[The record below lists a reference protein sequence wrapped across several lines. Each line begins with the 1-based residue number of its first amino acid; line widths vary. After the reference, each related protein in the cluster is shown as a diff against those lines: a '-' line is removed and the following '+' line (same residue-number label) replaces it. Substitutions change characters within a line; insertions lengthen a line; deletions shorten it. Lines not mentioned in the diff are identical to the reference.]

1 MMEMVP
7 RIKNNMR
14 WGFVSARISVLEGR
28 LLPREFFLNLIAQE
42 HMDDLLQHLQ
52 ETLLR
57 EYLSPGT
64 VWEDFTGICDR
75 CFHEMA
81 LSIKQDSPSS
91 LPADF
96 FLLQGDYL
104 NLKSALKGSADFQF
118 PVGLLPQDKLTD
130 ISLGDRADLPRS
142 LQRSDVRAPGEPDE
156 VEPEVLD
163 IFLDGAYL
171 RNLLS
176 IAQELKSELVSAYI
190 RDRVLSY
197 VVAVLWRA
205 LRQQQP
211 LRRYEQYLL
220 PLGDLTPVVSEL
232 SGMPSVESWP
242 SILGGTI
249 GEILS
254 ESLELPQDDQIS
266 GFELRIANH
275 LTQVAGY
282 AKLQTAG
289 PERVFSFLAGFQV
302 EIQNLKL
309 VVNGRMSRID
319 RNLLRQRLREGYV

>member
-1 MMEMVP
+1 MVP
-7 RIKNNMR
+7 KIKNNMR
-14 WGFVSARISVLEGR
+14 WGFVSARISVLEGK

-42 HMDDLLQHLQ
+42 HMDDLFQHLQ
-52 ETLLR
+52 ETFLR

-64 VWEDFTGICDR
+64 AWEDFTGICDR
-75 CFHEMA
+75 CFHEMT
-81 LSIKQDSPSS
+81 LSIKEDSPSS

-104 NLKSALKGSADFQF
+104 NLKGALKGASDFQF
-118 PVGLLPQDKLTD
+118 PFGLLPQEKLLD
-130 ISLGDRADLPRS
+130 ISQGDRAVLPRS
-142 LQRSDVRAPGEPDE
+142 LQRSDVRAAAELDE
-156 VEPEVLD
+156 VDPEVLD

-176 IAQELKSELVSAYI
+176 IAQELSSELVSAYI
-190 RDRVLSY
+190 HDRVLSY

-205 LRQQQP
+205 LKQQQP

-220 PLGDLTPVVSEL
+220 PLGDLTPIVSEL
-232 SGMPSVESWP
+232 SSMPSVENWP
-242 SILGGTI
+242 SALEGTI

-254 ESLELPQDDQIS
+254 ESLELPQDDQIW

-275 LTQVAGY
+275 LTRIARH
-282 AKLQTAG
+282 AKMQTAG
-289 PERVFSFLAGFQV
+289 SERVFSFLVGLHV

-309 VVNGRMSRID
+309 VVNGKLNRID
-319 RNLLRQRLREGYV
+319 RALLRQRLRESYV

>member
-1 MMEMVP
+1 MVP
-7 RIKNNMR
+7 KIKNNMR
-14 WGFVSARISVLEGR
+14 WGFVSARISVLEGK
-28 LLPREFFLNLIAQE
+28 LLPREFFLNFIAQE
-42 HMDDLLQHLQ
+42 HMDDPLQHLQ
-52 ETLLR
+52 ETFLR
-57 EYLSPGT
+57 EYLSPAT
-64 VWEDFTGICDR
+64 VWEDFTGVCDR

-81 LSIKQDSPSS
+81 LSIKEDSPSS

-104 NLKSALKGSADFQF
+104 NLKGALKGSSDFQF
-118 PVGLLPQDKLTD
+118 PFGLLPQEKLMD
-130 ISLGDRADLPRS
+130 IGLGDRADLPRS

-190 RDRVLSY
+190 RGRVLSY
-197 VVAVLWRA
+197 VVIVLWRA

-220 PLGDLTPVVSEL
+220 PLGDLSPIVSEL

-242 SILGGTI
+242 SVLEGAI

-254 ESLELPQDDQIS
+254 ESLELDQDDQIS

-275 LTQVAGY
+275 LTRIAGH
-282 AKLQTAG
+282 AKMQTAG
-289 PERVFSFLAGFQV
+289 PERVFSFLVGLQV

-309 VVNGRMSRID
+309 VVNGRRNRID
-319 RNLLRQRLREGYV
+319 RTLLRQRLKESYV